1 MGVFLN
7 GADGF
12 IHHGGA
18 GNTLTA
24 LHAGI
29 PQIVFG
35 RGRSP
40 GKCPRCCRTRLRDYR
55 GDVGLSS
62 NMINAFLNNRSLR
75 KASEEV
81 AAEMAAQ
88 PCRVKWRKSLITMVQ
103 KG

>member
-1 MGVFLN
+1 
-7 GADGF
+7 
-12 IHHGGA
+12 
-18 GNTLTA
+18 LTA

-35 RGRSP
+35 QGADRPVNARVVDDRGCGIIP
-40 GKCPRCCRTRLRDYR
+40 GH
-55 GDVGLSS
+55 VGLSS
-62 NMINAFLNNRSLR
+62 NMINSFLNNRSLR

-88 PCRVKWRKSLITMVQ
+88 PWPGEVAKSLITMVQ